1 MLHFVQHDNY
11 VWRPQN
17 VVAHGRQGGFGKP
30 LQPDGGFNRIRPC
43 GATHE
48 YERTYDGMSLQSFFN
63 PKSVAIIGASRQK
76 GKVGYEILA
85 NLVAGGYPGKIF
97 PVNPKA
103 DEIEGLKCY
112 PDLASIGETPD
123 LAIVIVPAQ
132 FVPSVM
138 EECAK
143 VRVKSAI
150 IITAGF
156 KEVGPEGRK
165 LEEAVVR
172 IAQRAGIRF
181 IGPNC
186 LGVIAPSHKL
196 NASFGGDLPVPGTIG
211 YISQSGALLAAI
223 LDLAN
228 ANGIGFSSLVSI
240 GNKADIDELD
250 IIKAFGTQ
258 RDTKVIAGYLE
269 SITDGDVFVREAEEI
284 SNRKP
289 ILLMKSGGT
298 AAGAKAASSH
308 TGSLAG
314 GEVAYESAF
323 KRSGIIRCDSI
334 KEQFDF
340 AQAFANQPLPEGPG
354 VAVITNAGG
363 PGIMAA
369 DAIEERGL
377 TFARLAED
385 TMKKL
390 AENLPPAANVRNP
403 VDVLGDALADRYEF
417 ALNVVLDD
425 PNVNCVIV
433 LLTPQAMTQAKET
446 AEAVVKMGKKKG
458 KSVLACF
465 LGASK
470 VEEGA
475 QVLRRGNIPQYDSP
489 ESAVA
494 TLKVMVDYVRWRN
507 RPKRIVRLFPVNRR
521 KVESIIERHLR
532 QGLLDIGEAE
542 AKDIIEAYGFA
553 TPKGSIATTAEQAAN
568 IAQQLGYPVVL
579 KIWSPDI
586 LHKSDVGGV
595 KVGLKSEQE
604 VKDAFDLMMYRI
616 PKKKP
621 EANILGVLVQEMV
634 RSSGKEVIIGMHR
647 DPHFGPLMMF
657 GMGGIMV
664 EVLKDVAFYLAPLTA
679 EDAKQ
684 MLVNTKTYHI
694 LKGVRGQEGVDIDA
708 IAEGLQRVSQLVTEF
723 PEIKEMDINPY
734 VVGAPGTTPIAV
746 DARISLE
753 KK

>member
-1 MLHFVQHDNY
+1 
-11 VWRPQN
+11 
-17 VVAHGRQGGFGKP
+17 
-30 LQPDGGFNRIRPC
+30 
-43 GATHE
+43 
-48 YERTYDGMSLQSFFN
+48 MSLKSFFG
-63 PKSVAIIGASRQK
+63 PKSVAIVGASRQK
-76 GKVGYEILA
+76 GKVGYEILT

-97 PVNPKA
+97 PINPKA

-112 PDLASIGETPD
+112 PDLTSIGETPE
-123 LAIVIVPAQ
+123 LVIIIVPAQ
-132 FVPSVM
+132 FVAGVL

-156 KEVGPEGRK
+156 KEVGPEGKK
-165 LEEAVVR
+165 LEEEIVR
-172 IAQRAGIRF
+172 IARRAGIRF

-186 LGVIAPSHKL
+186 LGVIAPGHKL
-196 NASFGGDLPVPGTIG
+196 NASFGGDLPVPGSIG

-250 IIKAFGTQ
+250 VINAFGEQ
-258 RDTKVIAGYLE
+258 GETKVIAGYLE

-289 ILLMKSGGT
+289 ILLMKSGST

-323 KRSGIIRCDSI
+323 KRAGVIRCDSI
-334 KEQFDF
+334 KQQFDF
-340 AQAFANQPLPEGPG
+340 AQAFANQPLPQGPT

-369 DAIEERGL
+369 DAIEEQGL
-377 TFARLAED
+377 TFAKLSEE

-390 AENLPPAANVRNP
+390 AERLPAAANVHNP
-403 VDVLGDALADRYEF
+403 VDVLGDALADRYEL
-417 ALNVVLDD
+417 ALDVVLDD
-425 PNVNCVIV
+425 PNVNSAIV

-446 AEAVVKMGKKKG
+446 AEAVVKIVGQKKSGKP
-458 KSVLACF
+458 VLACF
-465 LGASK
+465 LGAAK
-470 VEEGA
+470 VAEGV
-475 QVLRRGNIPQYDSP
+475 QILRRGGIPQYDSP
-489 ESAVA
+489 ESAVT
-494 TLKVMVDYVRWRN
+494 TLKAMVDFVRWRTQ
-507 RPKRIVRLFPVNRR
+507 PKRVVRLFPVNRR
-521 KVESIIERHLR
+521 KVESIVERHLR
-532 QGLLDIGEAE
+532 RGLLDIGEAE
-542 AKDIIEAYGFA
+542 AKEIIEAYGFA
-553 TPKGSIATTAEQAAN
+553 TPKGSIATTAEQAGN
-568 IAQQLGYPVVL
+568 IAQQLGFPVVL

-595 KVGLKSEQE
+595 KVGLRSEQE

-616 PKKKP
+616 PKKRP
-621 EANILGVLVQEMV
+621 DAHILGVLVQEMV
-634 RSSGKEVIIGMHR
+634 RGSGKEVIIGMHR

-664 EVLKDVAFYLAPLTA
+664 EVLKDVSFYLAPLTA
-679 EDAKQ
+679 EEAKQ
-684 MLVNTKTYHI
+684 MLLNTKTYHI
-694 LKGVRGQEGVDIDA
+694 LEGVRGQEGVDIEA

-723 PEIKEMDINPY
+723 PEIKEMDINPF